1 MSTDNKVYILG
12 DHYTKHRFII
22 LEIPHIYRCCPF
34 PSEKAQEVE
43 RVTDFS
49 RFAIWLGKIQKIGML
64 RKKKKVNILSYFEI
78 IWLFDIYNMI
88 SIQKN

>member
-1 MSTDNKVYILG
+1 MSTDNKVYILV
-12 DHYTKHRFII
+12 DRYTKHPFII
-22 LEIPHIYRCCPF
+22 LEIPHIYGCCPC
-34 PSEKAQEVE
+34 EKAQEVE

-78 IWLFDIYNMI
+78 IWLFDI
-88 SIQKN
+88 